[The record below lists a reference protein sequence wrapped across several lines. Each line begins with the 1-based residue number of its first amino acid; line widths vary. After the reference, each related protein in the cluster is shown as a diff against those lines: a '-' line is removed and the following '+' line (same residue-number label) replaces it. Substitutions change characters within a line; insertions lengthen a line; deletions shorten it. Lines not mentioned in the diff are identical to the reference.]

1 MVIIFG
7 FYFFHQQATSTATA
21 TVQQSVRLY
30 ANEAANAVA
39 ETENAGKYETLEP
52 GANLTD
58 RPMATCCHRFLAISD
73 KRVIRSRQSAV
84 GKPEQSRPTMA
95 VYNQH
100 QHYQPVKRLAK
111 VPST

>member
-7 FYFFHQQATSTATA
+7 FYFFHQATSATTA
-21 TVQQSVRLY
+21 VQQSVRLH

-58 RPMATCCHRFLAISD
+58 HPMATCCHRFLAI
-73 KRVIRSRQSAV
+73 
-84 GKPEQSRPTMA
+84 
-95 VYNQH
+95 
-100 QHYQPVKRLAK
+100 
-111 VPST
+111 

>member
-21 TVQQSVRLY
+21 TVKQSVRLY

-73 KRVIRSRQSAV
+73 KRVIRSRQSASRSRADRRW
-84 GKPEQSRPTMA
+84 QSIINISITS
-95 VYNQH
+95 Q
-100 QHYQPVKRLAK
+100 
-111 VPST
+111 SSG

>member
-21 TVQQSVRLY
+21 TVKQSVRLY

-73 KRVIRSRQSAV
+73 TNVSFAGGNRQSPSRSRADRRWQSIINISITS
-84 GKPEQSRPTMA
+84 QS
-95 VYNQH
+95 
-100 QHYQPVKRLAK
+100 
-111 VPST
+111 SG

>member
-7 FYFFHQQATSTATA
+7 FYFFHQATSTTPA
-21 TVQQSVRLY
+21 VQQSVRLH

-58 RPMATCCHRFLAISD
+58 HPMATCCHRFLAISD

-84 GKPEQSRPTMA
+84 TRPKQSRPTMA

-100 QHYQPVKRLAK
+100 QHYQPVKRPAK
-111 VPST
+111 APST